1 MFIDGVSVIVP
12 VFNSADTISELVDR
26 ISQVLTNEH
35 QTFEIILVDDGSRDE
50 SWKQIVAV
58 AESKP
63 SIVPIRLTRNFG
75 QHNALLCGLRKA
87 RYAIT
92 VTIDDDLQHPP
103 EEIPRLLKR
112 LGEADVVYGAPTR
125 QHHGLLRN
133 VASFLTKVTLSKA
146 MGAENAQHLS
156 AFRAFQTSLREGFDD
171 FGAPY
176 VSIDVLLTWT
186 TSRFT
191 YVDVEHEPRKQGTSN
206 YTVGRLM
213 AHALNMVTGFSV
225 LPLQVASVL
234 GLSATILGSGLLAYL
249 LIRWALGGAGV
260 PGFTFVASAVVLFG
274 GIQLFALGLI
284 GEYIA
289 RIHLRSM
296 GRPSYVAKAD
306 NSAPSNSSDS

>member
-1 MFIDGVSVIVP
+1 MFIDGVSVVVP
-12 VFNSADTISELVDR
+12 VFNSADTVSQLVDR
-26 ISQVLTNEH
+26 ISKVMADEQ
-35 QTFEIILVDDGSRDE
+35 QQFEIILVDDGSRDE
-50 SWKQIVAV
+50 SWKQIMAV
-58 AESKP
+58 AEGKP

-87 RYAIT
+87 RYATT

-112 LGEADVVYGAPTR
+112 LSEADVVYGAPTKQ
-125 QHHGLLRN
+125 QHGFLRN
-133 VASFLTKVTLSKA
+133 LASTLTKLTLSKA
-146 MGAENAQHLS
+146 MGTENAQHLS
-156 AFRAFQTSLREGFDD
+156 AFRAFRTFLREGFDD
-171 FGAPY
+171 FAAPY

-191 YVDVEHEPRKQGTSN
+191 YVDVEHQPRAQGVSN

-213 AHALNMVTGFSV
+213 SHALNMVTGFSV
-225 LPLQVASVL
+225 LPLQVASVV
-234 GLSATILGSGLLAYL
+234 GLSATILGTGLLAYL

-260 PGFTFVASAVVLFG
+260 PGFTFIASAVVLFG

-284 GEYIA
+284 GEYVA

-296 GRPSYVAKAD
+296 GRPAYVELD
-306 NSAPSNSSDS
+306 SSA